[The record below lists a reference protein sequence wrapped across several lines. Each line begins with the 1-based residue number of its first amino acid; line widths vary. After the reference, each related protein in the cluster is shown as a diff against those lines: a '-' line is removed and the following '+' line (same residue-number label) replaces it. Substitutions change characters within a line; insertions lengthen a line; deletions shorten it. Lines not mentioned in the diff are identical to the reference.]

1 MKSEFIST
9 AAHELTT
16 PLATIVGYSELL
28 LQEPDIAADRCR
40 EALSYINHK
49 GWALSRIVD
58 EILNVSRIESGQGIP
73 INRDLHD
80 INEIVRNTVAS
91 AKMMSQRHTFETV
104 LPGSPVQIMVD
115 EGKIVQVIENI
126 LSNGIKYSPEGGP
139 IMVRGEITCNGYI
152 LAICD
157 RGIGMTS
164 EQVAKV
170 FDKFYR
176 ADCSNTAIG
185 GTGLGMSIVK
195 HFIEAHGGTVEVES
209 APGTGTTVC
218 LTLPLEG

>member
-1 MKSEFIST
+1 
-9 AAHELTT
+9 
-16 PLATIVGYSELL
+16 
-28 LQEPDIAADRCR
+28 
-40 EALSYINHK
+40 
-49 GWALSRIVD
+49 
-58 EILNVSRIESGQGIP
+58 
-73 INRDLHD
+73 
-80 INEIVRNTVAS
+80 
-91 AKMMSQRHTFETV
+91 
-104 LPGSPVQIMVD
+104 MVD